1 MNVNLG
7 RAALAGIIG
16 AAVMTVIGLHV
27 APMMGIPPMV
37 YGEPSPGPAPVSEAA

>member
-27 APMMGIPPMV
+27 APMMGIPRWCTV
-37 YGEPSPGPAPVSEAA
+37 SPHRAPHP